1 MHIRDVV
8 QVRDSVPDSI
18 PFATPVGL
26 FVTSQTTSRSDPGM
40 TSAQIAVIVL
50 GALAIVIIPVIA
62 ILGMTDRRRQ
72 NLRIRVEQMNSTKLY
87 EASTASS
94 FALIDPEIGLRSEH
108 SVPATPFVGNNSG
121 STSEIEVVP
130 RSGGTVPGL
139 GDRNGN
145 PFRTTALPNSEANV
159 SDTSDSVRTSNGNAS
174 QRGGIETSEPNASG
188 DSGLRNSNGT
198 LRQQYLENELR
209 AAHQKLVD
217 IEELERSTVAAVA
230 ATQIT
235 GPRRVLRL
243 LSTRSTSTVGSNRS
257 QDLVSQL
264 EAAKERNEMMAARIQ
279 ELEAQMHSEWALG
292 LSDEPPPGYT
302 IYSN

>member
-1 MHIRDVV
+1 MH
-8 QVRDSVPDSI
+8 SEKS
-18 PFATPVGL
+18 F
-26 FVTSQTTSRSDPGM
+26 
-40 TSAQIAVIVL
+40 
-50 GALAIVIIPVIA
+50 
-62 ILGMTDRRRQ
+62 
-72 NLRIRVEQMNSTKLY
+72 
-87 EASTASS
+87 EASATSS
-94 FALIDPEIGLRSEH
+94 FALVDPEIGLPS
-108 SVPATPFVGNNSG
+108 SAQSIPVTPFVCNNGG

-130 RSGGTVPGL
+130 RSGTMVPDL
-139 GDRNGN
+139 GDRNGDSFGITAVPN
-145 PFRTTALPNSEANV
+145 LEAPDTTH
-159 SDTSDSVRTSNGNAS
+159 SVRTSNRNAS
-174 QRGGIETSEPNASG
+174 PSSGSETSEPNAPG

-217 IEELERSTVAAVA
+217 IEELERTTVAAVA

-243 LSTRSTSTVGSNRS
+243 LSTRRTSTVGSNRS

-279 ELEAQMHSEWALG
+279 ELEAQMQSAWALG

-302 IYSN
+302 VYSD